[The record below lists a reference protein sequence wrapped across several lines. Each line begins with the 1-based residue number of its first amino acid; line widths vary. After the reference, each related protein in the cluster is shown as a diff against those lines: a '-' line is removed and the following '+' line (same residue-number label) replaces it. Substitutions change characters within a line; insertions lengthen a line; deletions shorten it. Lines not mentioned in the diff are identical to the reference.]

1 MIGDGVPIVLA
12 RGGGGRDGVDEEG
25 GAVERGAEAGD
36 EGAEFD
42 VPADDGE
49 GAGGAAEDVGGGG
62 LGEGEAGAEV
72 EEGGGGVDVAA
83 DGAPGGLGVDGELL
97 GGVLGPDLVDVGLV
111 VVVEEGGVE
120 GDAVVGAQGAEVAA
134 GWVGDN
140 EG

>member
-1 MIGDGVPIVLA
+1 MIRDCVSIILA
-12 RGGGGRDGVDEEG
+12 RRRSGRDGVNEEG
-25 GAVERGAEAGD
+25 GAIERGAEAGD

-42 VPADDGE
+42 VRARDGE

-62 LGEGEAGAEV
+62 LGEGEVGAEIQ
-72 EEGGGGVDVAA
+72 EGGGRVDVAW

-111 VVVEEGGVE
+111 VVCEKGGVE

-134 GWVGDN
+134 
-140 EG
+140 